1 MKPPFCKFEVKALF
15 LFIFE
20 SIGTSELILIGII
33 ALIFLGPRKLPQIAK
48 TIGKTMA
55 DFRNTTNEFKSTWEK
70 EVNFEEEEKALRTGE
85 IPESPVARMTPL
97 GDEENIGVSMP
108 EVKQIDKAA
117 FDNIVAGQTADEASI
132 AENGSPDEDESE
144 KIVKENESLSDKRS
158 WL

>member
-1 MKPPFCKFEVKALF
+1 

-85 IPESPVARMTPL
+85 LSDAPVARTSE
-97 GDEENIGVSMP
+97 DESKNISLP
-108 EVKQIDKAA
+108 EVKEIDKAA
-117 FDNIVAGQTADEASI
+117 FDDIVAEQSSGPEDAANNDTVPEDEA
-132 AENGSPDEDESE
+132 AEKEEQ
-144 KIVKENESLSDKRS
+144 ENEPLSDKRS